1 MYRILSAQIDEGGFV
16 TEAICDGGTGPQGVD
31 PGGAPVPCSEAGKV
45 LWGHTQPT
53 WQIGV
58 GTTFTLFNNLRL
70 YGRVEGNGGYHQ
82 VNTEIRAIHN
92 LGNSE
97 AVLRRNDPLLQAY
110 RGIENDATGA
120 YEAGFLRLRE
130 ISANYNLPTALV
142 QRFGAS
148 AGSISVGMR
157 NVMMLW
163 TAEEGWG
170 TPRDGS
176 ITVPLA
182 NMISWDPEIRGSG
195 VRSNNFQTIMPP
207 LASATVA
214 VRMSF

>member
-1 MYRILSAQIDEGGFV
+1 V
-16 TEAICDGGTGPQGVD
+16 W
-31 PGGAPVPCSEAGKV
+31 
-45 LWGHTQPT
+45 WGHTQPT

-58 GTTFTLFNNLRL
+58 GSTLTLFNNLRL
-70 YGRVEGNGGYHQ
+70 YGRVEGNGGHYQ

-97 AVLRRNDPLLQAY
+97 AVLRRDDPLLQAY
-110 RGIENDATGA
+110 RAIENDATGA

-130 ISANYNLPTALV
+130 ISASYTVPAAIV
-142 QRFGAS
+142 ERFGAT

-176 ITVPLA
+176 IRVPLA

-195 VRSNNFQTIMPP
+195 VRSNNYQTIMPP

-214 VRMSF
+214 VRLSF